1 MRAVNLVPAD
11 ARRGR
16 GAGGGRRPSL
26 PAADALGPA
35 HLIVAVLV
43 IAVVIVFMRVL
54 ADNQVNDR
62 KATLAAVQSQVA
74 TEQAQAARLSQF
86 TSFVQSAQAREAQV
100 RQVAQQRF
108 PWQRTLDQISRVMP
122 ASTSLTSLNATTAAS
137 TPAAGTGG
145 GGGPSFTLAGCADTP
160 NQNGVAT
167 LLRRLQALSGV
178 NNVGFQSSTRQAS
191 CGNSFNLVLN
201 FGTAGLAAP
210 GAATATSAVAPS
222 GTASSVATTATST
235 SPTPAPP
242 AGALTTT
249 AAPTPAPSTTTTAG
263 ANAG

>member
-1 MRAVNLVPAD
+1 MRAVNLVPAE

-16 GAGGGRRPSL
+16 GGGGGARPSL
-26 PAADALGPA
+26 PSLNALGPA
-35 HLIVAVLV
+35 HLLVGVLV
-43 IAVVIVFMRVL
+43 IAVVLVFMRVL
-54 ADNQVNDR
+54 ADNNVNDR

-86 TSFVQSAQAREAQV
+86 SSFVQSAQAREAQV
-100 RQVAQQRF
+100 RQVAEERF

-122 ASTSLTSLNATTAAS
+122 ASTSLTSLSATTLATAA
-137 TPAAGTGG
+137 TVGAAA

-178 NNVGFQSSTRQAS
+178 DNVGFQSSTRQAN
-191 CGNSFNLVLN
+191 CGNSFNLVLS
-201 FGTAGLAAP
+201 FGAAGLSTP
-210 GAATATSAVAPS
+210 SAATSTAAVAPT
-222 GTASSVATTATST
+222 GTASSVATTAT
-235 SPTPAPP
+235 
-242 AGALTTT
+242 T
-249 AAPTPAPSTTTTAG
+249 AAPTPTSTTSVPPTTTTG